1 MTRKAVEAEAA
12 DAVDLNAIS
21 FALDGDDLGSPCGSS
36 MSHYCSATT
45 DPEELA
51 ANESQMRD
59 QLRNRGSERHQS
71 IRDPEEAADFEAN
84 LAAMRIGQGK
94 EETDMSERRKDTRD
108 QEDLRGARWWSARTS
123 PR

>member
-21 FALDGDDLGSPCGSS
+21 FALDDNDLGSPHSSS
-36 MSHYCSATT
+36 MTASHYCSAIN

-51 ANESQMRD
+51 ANESDMVQ
-59 QLRNRGSERHQS
+59 NRGSERHQS
-71 IRDPEEAADFEAN
+71 IRDPEEASDFEAG
-84 LAAMRIGQGK
+84 LAAMSKGK
-94 EETDMSERRKDTRD
+94 EETEMIGSERHNGTRGQD
-108 QEDLRGARWWSARTS
+108 NLRGARWWSARTS